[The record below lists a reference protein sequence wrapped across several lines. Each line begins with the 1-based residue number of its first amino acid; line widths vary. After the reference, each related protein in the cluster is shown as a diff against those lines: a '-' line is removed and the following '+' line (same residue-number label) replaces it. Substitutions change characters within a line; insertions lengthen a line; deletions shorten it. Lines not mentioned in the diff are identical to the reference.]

1 MSHSLSLLHSLLYDH
16 SKLPSSP
23 PFLTPTYFPS
33 SLPLLLIPL
42 HPLHFS
48 PFLYVQ
54 IAVRPDLIG
63 SSVFKPTLSPLEPL
77 RKYPG
82 NSNLSATAVTNGVCV
97 CVCVYAYVCV
107 YLCVCVYACVYAC
120 VCACVCVC
128 MRLCI
133 RVCVCVCKHEYM
145 GVNECVFMCAY
156 DCVCAIIRNLL
167 QQLCTHSHNRL
178 HG

>member
-97 CVCVYAYVCV
+97 CVY
-107 YLCVCVYACVYAC
+107 
-120 VCACVCVC
+120 ACVCVC

-133 RVCVCVCKHEYM
+133 RVCVCVCKHKYM
-145 GVNECVFMCAY
+145 CVNECVFMCAY